1 MWKCWWTLDHTAQ
14 TTTRAKNQVWP
25 KFKRRKQTGDELALV
40 IFWGHA
46 GPLLLLGVGSC
57 SSLDGWINNGQF
69 YHICSLLSPVLMVKT
84 LPGISLTPWLA
95 DECRCQSLR
104 VVVQILCYM
113 DTRGLGIINTYPRGY
128 FKCACVCKYGITLS
142 DEQRESL
149 DSVRISAI
157 LIYNIPNLAVLA
169 MPWCSEWVR
178 KCPLRAHIEDFV
190 SHSWVQLHDCILRGL
205 SKPIR

>member
-1 MWKCWWTLDHTAQ
+1 MPTWLSSDDFKAPHYSLSHLLGTHTHLLHICEGHCHTVHAGDQYFPGTSGIVRIVWRVVWAGKLSRGLGQETSTAVVCKQKSMKCWWTQDHTAQ

-104 VVVQILCYM
+104 VVVQILCYL
-113 DTRGLGIINTYPRGY
+113 DTEWLDITPIPGII
-128 FKCACVCKYGITLS
+128 
-142 DEQRESL
+142 
-149 DSVRISAI
+149 
-157 LIYNIPNLAVLA
+157 
-169 MPWCSEWVR
+169 
-178 KCPLRAHIEDFV
+178 
-190 SHSWVQLHDCILRGL
+190 
-205 SKPIR
+205 

>member
-1 MWKCWWTLDHTAQ
+1 MLD
-14 TTTRAKNQVWP
+14 
-25 KFKRRKQTGDELALV
+25 
-40 IFWGHA
+40 
-46 GPLLLLGVGSC
+46 PLLMAFLCGSRCRFFSGWMDGKWPSLGKFHQSHSKVSSMIVGKIVHWV
-57 SSLDGWINNGQF
+57 SLTHCLADDCGYQ
-69 YHICSLLSPVLMVKT
+69 SLSP
-84 LPGISLTPWLA
+84 
-95 DECRCQSLR
+95 
-104 VVVQILCYM
+104 VVQILCYL
-113 DTRGLGIINTYPRGY
+113 DTMYPGVIGTYPRGY